1 MTARYIPR
9 MVSLRNVALVSVLAT
24 VAAAG
29 CESKKPEGLP
39 PAPDWSGTGAPSAAQ
54 LGAVPA
60 PSGGGGD
67 PHAGVPGAPPLG
79 GGGGDPHAGVP
90 GAPPLGG
97 GAPTGMNPHGAAGN
111 PHGGG
116 GGVDVTQLGL
126 PPPDPSRPVDP
137 DRYLEGIVQ
146 LGAAHAGKVPAGS
159 IVYLSVKAAD
169 PATGNGVGMPVA
181 TAKLMVTG
189 NWPMPFRLD
198 QSNAMVGG
206 TGFTGDV
213 VVTARYDQ
221 DGEARSKQPGDIQ
234 GLVRTVIPAKKLVI
248 SLDQML

>member
-1 MTARYIPR
+1 MARYIPR
-9 MVSLRNVALVSVLAT
+9 MVTLRNVALVSFVAA

-39 PAPDWSGTGAPSAAQ
+39 PAPDWSASGAPSGAQ
-54 LGAVPA
+54 LGTMPVPA
-60 PSGGGGD
+60 GGGD

-79 GGGGDPHAGVP
+79 GAGGGDPHAGVP

-97 GAPTGMNPHGAAGN
+97 SAPTGMNPHG
-111 PHGGG
+111 GGG
-116 GGVDVTQLGL
+116 GGVDVTQMGL

-137 DRYLEGIVQ
+137 GRYLEGIVQ

-169 PATGNGVGMPVA
+169 PATGQGVGMPVA
-181 TAKLMVTG
+181 TDKLMVTG
-189 NWPMPFRLD
+189 TWPMPFRLD
-198 QSNAMVGG
+198 QSKAMVGG

-213 VVTARYDQ
+213 VITARYDQ

-234 GLVRTVIPAKKLVI
+234 GQVRTVIPAKKLVI
-248 SLDQML
+248 SLEQMLE